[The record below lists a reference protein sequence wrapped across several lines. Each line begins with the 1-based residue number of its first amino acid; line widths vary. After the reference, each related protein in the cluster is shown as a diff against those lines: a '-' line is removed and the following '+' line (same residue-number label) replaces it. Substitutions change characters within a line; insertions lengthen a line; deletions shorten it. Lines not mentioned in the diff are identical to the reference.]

1 MSGNPRLTRR
11 ALLLGGLAAVAGA
24 CRPKRSARA
33 VRPTPTGSGA
43 RASAYQIELEVVSMY
58 DAAMRSAGPTAQGLL
73 APLRDDH
80 RRHLSAL
87 GGGTASAAVF
97 APGSSRALAATERSS
112 AAALTRA
119 ASAAPD
125 GRTSALLASIAA
137 SHHAHHA
144 RLSSRPFRW

>member
-11 ALLLGGLAAVAGA
+11 ALLLGALAAVAGA

-43 RASAYQIELEVVSMY
+43 RTAAYQIELEVVSMY
-58 DAAMRSAGPTAQGLL
+58 EAAVRSAGPTAQGLL

-97 APGSSRALAATERSS
+97 APGSSRELAATERTS
-112 AAALTRA
+112 AASLARA
-119 ASAAPD
+119 ASATPD
-125 GRTSALLASIAA
+125 GRTAALLASIAA
-137 SHHAHHA
+137 SHQAHHA
-144 RLSSRPFRW
+144 QLSSKPFRL